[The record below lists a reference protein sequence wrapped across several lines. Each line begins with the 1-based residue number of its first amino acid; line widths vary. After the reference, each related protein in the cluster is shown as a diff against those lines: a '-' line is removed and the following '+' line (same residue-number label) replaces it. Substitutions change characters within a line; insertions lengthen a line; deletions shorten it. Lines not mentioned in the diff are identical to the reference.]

1 MYHTLHIYSRG
12 DSQTVLAGVAATN
25 HITNPLFYYTVSIT
39 FVSDNLFSL
48 YSKGDELVPSNT
60 QLGQNRK
67 YYYSGFG
74 DQIINTKPWLARTYS
89 IGPGGIRIPR
99 FKYPLLQRDGRCHI
113 IRQRA
118 SQDWAGL
125 WFGFQAAHV
134 FPLSQAHE

>member
-1 MYHTLHIYSRG
+1 MYHILHIYSQG

-25 HITNPLFYYTVSIT
+25 HITNTLFYYMVSIT
-39 FVSDNLFSL
+39 FVSDDLFSL
-48 YSKGDELVPSNT
+48 HYKGDELVASNN

-89 IGPGGIRIPR
+89 LRPGGIRIPR
-99 FKYPLLQRDGRCHI
+99 FKYPVRQRDGGCLI
-113 IRQRA
+113 IGQIARQG
-118 SQDWAGL
+118 WAGL
-125 WFGFQAAHV
+125 WFGFQAAPA